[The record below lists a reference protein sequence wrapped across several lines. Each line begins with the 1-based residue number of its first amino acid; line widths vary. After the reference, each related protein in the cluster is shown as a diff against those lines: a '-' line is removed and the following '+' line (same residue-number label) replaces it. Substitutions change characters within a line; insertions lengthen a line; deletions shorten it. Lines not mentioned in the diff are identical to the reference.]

1 MKKNVMRGFLGLMLA
16 VLLGASCLLA
26 ACAESETPSGEETA
40 FTIEGVVS
48 SDLGPLSGVAVTLGE
63 ESKTTGT
70 AGSYSFEVAEGEYT
84 LTFAKDGYV
93 TQTKTVNT
101 DDAVSGKVTL
111 NVSMAAAQKEM
122 ISRIFRLSFFMLPPA
137 YSRFY

>member
-26 ACAESETPSGEETA
+26 ACGDNETPPGTETT

-48 SDLGPLSGVAVTLGE
+48 SDMGPLSGVAVTLGG

-70 AGSYSFEVAEGEYT
+70 AGSYSFEVAEG
-84 LTFAKDGYV
+84 G
-93 TQTKTVNT
+93 
-101 DDAVSGKVTL
+101 
-111 NVSMAAAQKEM
+111 
-122 ISRIFRLSFFMLPPA
+122 
-137 YSRFY
+137 

>member
-1 MKKNVMRGFLGLMLA
+1 MKRTLKRCFIGIMLA

-26 ACAESETPSGEETA
+26 ACGDNETPPGTETT

-84 LTFAKDGYV
+84 LFRCG
-93 TQTKTVNT
+93 T
-101 DDAVSGKVTL
+101 DH
-111 NVSMAAAQKEM
+111 
-122 ISRIFRLSFFMLPPA
+122 
-137 YSRFY
+137 